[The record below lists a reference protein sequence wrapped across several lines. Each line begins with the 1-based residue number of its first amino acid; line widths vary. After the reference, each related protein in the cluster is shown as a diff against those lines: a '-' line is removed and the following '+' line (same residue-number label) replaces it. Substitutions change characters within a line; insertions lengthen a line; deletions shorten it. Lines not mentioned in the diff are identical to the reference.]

1 MIFNWVL
8 KFLTGEVFQCN
19 FSSPSPPPAPPS
31 QPTKTEVTN
40 TTLPEYAR
48 PYVENTLGQAQA
60 LTNINNNPYQSYQGE
75 RTAGFTPMQ
84 QKAQTDVGNMQV
96 APQVGQGS
104 NLAGAA
110 GIGSL
115 QAGSNYIQ
123 QATNP
128 NAVQAYMSP
137 YIQNTLQPQLEEMQR
152 QYGITGQQE
161 KGRATAAGAFG
172 GTRQA
177 LMQSE
182 NERNKNMA
190 MNQAIGQGY
199 QSAFDRAQQAQQYG
213 ANLGLQGYSQAM
225 QGASTL
231 GQLGQNQYGQQMGIN
246 AAQQQVG
253 AQQQALNQQ
262 NLSNQYQE
270 FLNQQNYPYKQLG
283 FMSDIIRGSSLSG
296 GSSSS
301 MYQAPP
307 NMMGQVAGLGL
318 GLGSMLSGYGK
329 ATGKEGGDVRGFAEG
344 GGVAGIG
351 ANTAPV
357 NYRDPS
363 TELGLRS
370 LTAAAQQGKPQPMS
384 LEQLAFLNKQMQQLH
399 TPQAAP
405 QNTTV
410 AEDIARKILME
421 AQAKRMQEAQA
432 MMPQQAPQQ
441 MQQQMP
447 QQMQQD
453 QQAPQQAPQQ
463 GIAQP
468 PQQQPMAHGGLTS
481 LPVHN
486 FNPDNYAH
494 GGIVAFTGGG
504 TSRTVFD
511 ELAADTAREP
521 LSAEDAAQADA
532 AIRASTAT
540 PDETQPVDTSGTGML
555 ARALESLQ
563 TARTKMPSRTLQAI
577 RDEQTGVEEAELK
590 KLGIGALGADRTKKL
605 EELAKQDPERRS
617 EALRNFLMSAGFNM
631 AAEASQYGRPQSG
644 GLLGSFL
651 QPAALG
657 ASKALPGYLA
667 DQKELRALTAARD
680 KELAE
685 ITDRRRTEAL
695 SGVRT
700 SQGTKDKED
709 ARIER
714 MDEKILAGEIELAKS
729 KVTSETARL
738 GRTPSDLTIVANNY
752 LQARRDLNDKRSD
765 AVIKQEGINEH
776 VRLKASYD
784 PRFAGIAAT
793 QQTAAEAQDAAA
805 QRAALT
811 AMTARL
817 REPDALI
824 NRMDLRDK
832 DEANKKA
839 GKPSTLEADY
849 VRGIYDDAYNS
860 VRRGSATPAPAA
872 APAAAAAPAP
882 RAAPAVAQ
890 PSAPSVAY
898 NKVQGAPAGGSYGQY
913 VPGKGWEI
921 KSSDGKL
928 VGYAQ

>member
-48 PYVENTLGQAQA
+48 PYVEDTLGKAQA
-60 LTNINNNPYQSYQGE
+60 LTNINANPYQSYQGE

-84 QKAQTDVGNMQV
+84 EKAQADVANMQV
-96 APQVGQGS
+96 APQVSQGS

-115 QAGSNYIQ
+115 RAGANYAQ

-128 NAVQAYMSP
+128 YAMQAYMSP
-137 YIQNTLQPQLEEMQR
+137 YVQNALQPQLEEMQR

-177 LMQSE
+177 LMQAE

-199 QSAFDRAQQAQQYG
+199 QNAFQNAQQAQQYG
-213 ANLGLQGYSQAM
+213 ANLGLQGYNQAL

-318 GLGSMLSGYGK
+318 GVGSLLSGYGK
-329 ATGKEGGDVRGFAEG
+329 ATGKEGGDVRGYAAG
-344 GGVAGIG
+344 GEIKGYASGGNIPG
-351 ANTAPV
+351 QGMAPV

-421 AQAKRMQEAQA
+421 SQAKRMQEAQA

-453 QQAPQQAPQQ
+453 QQAPQQALQQ
-463 GIAQP
+463 GITQL

-532 AIRASTAT
+532 TIRASTAT

-563 TARTKMPSRTLQAI
+563 AARTKMPSRTLQAI

-644 GLLGSFL
+644 GLLGSLL

-714 MDEKILAGEIELAKS
+714 MDEKILAAEIELAKS

-765 AVIKQEGINEH
+765 AVIRQEGIDKYI
-776 VRLKASYD
+776 RDKARYD
-784 PRFAGIAAT
+784 PTYAG
-793 QQTAAEAQDAAA
+793 QQSVASTAAANVAERYANQAQDSVDK
-805 QRAALT
+805 ALSDL
-811 AMTARL
+811 ASPESRELSRL
-817 REPDALI
+817 RKPKATTETDAEY
-824 NRMDLRDK
+824 
-832 DEANKKA
+832 EARKGRAEDYRADQIRKRAKELQEAA
-839 GKPSTLEADY
+839 GGASSARPS
-849 VRGIYDDAYNS
+849 
-860 VRRGSATPAPAA
+860 PAPAA
-872 APAAAAAPAP
+872 APATGSRSRVAPP
-882 RAAPAVAQ
+882 LGFV
-890 PSAPSVAY
+890 
-898 NKVQGAPAGGSYGQY
+898 VQ
-913 VPGKGWEI
+913 
-921 KSSDGKL
+921 
-928 VGYAQ
+928 